1 MAFACLVH
9 ALCMPFSQLLHAHF
23 VTLCSHK
30 VDISNSYPIHSPCPC
45 ACHFLCIFRSFC
57 KHFPNIL
64 HNTKQEKQSNHSHFA
79 PTLHSTKAANYTHS
93 KPLFINKLSGPL
105 AASSHITALHLH
117 SFIFSHCF
125 NYFLFYSCKPIFLHS
140 GFSCSQSHLT
150 SSISFFF
157 IPKFLSSPVCLVT
170 KTL

>member
-1 MAFACLVH
+1 MNDFKNINLGIQVTFCVSNGNICSKKCMAFACLVH

-64 HNTKQEKQSNHSHFA
+64 HNTKQEKQSNHSHC
-79 PTLHSTKAANYTHS
+79 L
-93 KPLFINKLSGPL
+93 LINSVVLWLP
-105 AASSHITALHLH
+105 
-117 SFIFSHCF
+117 
-125 NYFLFYSCKPIFLHS
+125 
-140 GFSCSQSHLT
+140 HLT
-150 SSISFFF
+150 SQPSTCTPSFSVTALITFSF
-157 IPKFLSSPVCLVT
+157 TPVSQYFYILDSHAHRVI
-170 KTL
+170 